1 MAFLTIMSMMGVL
14 GILFL
19 GFNLMII
26 TLLILTIVF
35 GVSTLIK
42 KKFKKT
48 FITLLIIT
56 ISLGIIDFFLI
67 NNLLKEFNEMS
78 IGDKENILMWQED
91 DKVIL
96 TDNPIKQLFMSE
108 DEKIEIIC
116 NDIINK
122 IKTKDYETIKSIFSK
137 DMINNVQDL
146 DKGVEQLINISNEN
160 IIDFKPQMNGS
171 ETHWDKGKHR
181 KTLRFS
187 MAIETN
193 NKTYDTGFD
202 YDYENPFNSDTLGV
216 NRMVILDENE
226 NILVLVDNE
235 AINKGY

>member
-1 MAFLTIMSMMGVL
+1 MAFLTIISMMGVL

-19 GFNLMII
+19 SFNLMII
-26 TLLILTIVF
+26 TLVILTIVF
-35 GVSTLIK
+35 GVITLIK

-67 NNLLKEFNEMS
+67 NSLLKEFNEMS
-78 IGDKENILMWQED
+78 IDDKENILLWQKD

-137 DMINNVQDL
+137 DMINNVHDL
-146 DKGVEQLINISNEN
+146 DEGVEQLINISNEN

-171 ETHWDKGKHR
+171 ETH
-181 KTLRFS
+181 
-187 MAIETN
+187 
-193 NKTYDTGFD
+193 
-202 YDYENPFNSDTLGV
+202 
-216 NRMVILDENE
+216 
-226 NILVLVDNE
+226 
-235 AINKGY
+235 

>member
-67 NNLLKEFNEMS
+67 NSLLKEFNEMS
-78 IGDKENILMWQED
+78 IDDKENILLWQKD

-137 DMINNVQDL
+137 DMINNVHD
-146 DKGVEQLINISNEN
+146 
-160 IIDFKPQMNGS
+160 
-171 ETHWDKGKHR
+171 
-181 KTLRFS
+181 
-187 MAIETN
+187 
-193 NKTYDTGFD
+193 
-202 YDYENPFNSDTLGV
+202 
-216 NRMVILDENE
+216 
-226 NILVLVDNE
+226 
-235 AINKGY
+235 